1 MKKTYTITE
10 ARKKLPTLIR
20 DANSKLGNYVIT
32 VNGKPGAVLISATE
46 YDSWKETEE
55 IMKDKGLMRAIRQG
69 ERDIEAGREHDL
81 DDVIKELGWLNTK
94 NVRNKA
100 DIKGKKR
107 T

>member
-32 VNGKPGAVLISATE
+32 VNGKPGAVLISSAE

-69 ERDIEAGREHDL
+69 ERDIAAGRVHDWE
-81 DDVIKELGWLNTK
+81 DVKRELNFPNID
-94 NVRNKA
+94 NVQSKTRL
-100 DIKGKKR
+100 KGKKR
-107 T
+107 A